1 MNVLSFGNSTKKKG
15 RRRKRCQ
22 LEVRSIEFNDE
33 EDVVV
38 RSAHHQMKKTTLKNV
53 EGMVFVKG
61 FEVDEKT

>member
-15 RRRKRCQ
+15 RRRRKHCQ

-38 RSAHHQMKKTTLKNV
+38 RSAHHQMKKTTLKK
-53 EGMVFVKG
+53 MWKAWFS
-61 FEVDEKT
+61 